1 LKSNLA
7 LACNASVWRRKGTR
21 QDGKVADVTGPLRLY
36 GGVRTLL
43 LFWR

>member
-7 LACNASVWRRKGTR
+7 LVFKACVWRRKGTR
-21 QDGKVADVTGPLRLY
+21 QDGKVSDVTGPLRLY